1 MNNRRRKRL
10 QQAMVALET
19 VNAAV
24 SAAADEE
31 QDCLDN
37 LPENLQGSEQYEKM
51 ENAVSLLQ
59 EAVENLDTAF
69 DHIQEALY

>member
-1 MNNRRRKRL
+1 MNDRRRKRL
-10 QQAMVALET
+10 QQAMAALGT

-59 EAVENLDTAF
+59 EAVENLDAAF
-69 DHIQEALY
+69 DRIQEALY